1 MKLLKHTR
9 YYYIQKLMPNHPSL
23 LDRIK
28 NRDFG
33 SKKVDI
39 SLISIKIPPRMID
52 RVATK
57 EKTMAA
63 LTN

>member
-1 MKLLKHTR
+1 
-9 YYYIQKLMPNHPSL
+9 MPIYPSL

-28 NRDFG
+28 NREFG